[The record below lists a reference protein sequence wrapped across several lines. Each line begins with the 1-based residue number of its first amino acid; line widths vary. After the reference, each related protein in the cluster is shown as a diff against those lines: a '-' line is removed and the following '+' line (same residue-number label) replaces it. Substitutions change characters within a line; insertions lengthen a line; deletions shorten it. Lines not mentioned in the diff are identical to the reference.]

1 MKHTILNII
10 LIFGLLILIAPA
22 CNKENVNNNPRAFN
36 LELLKGGTWLEYKPD
51 DKSFTPSMKFRF
63 YGDSRITFSYL
74 TSVYPS
80 VKYDSLPNG
89 NWKFIYPD
97 TLRLY
102 DRPGN
107 FYGNFKILKLDESTL
122 CTKMTGYADNTWFIR
137 TGK

>member
-1 MKHTILNII
+1 MKHSVLNIV
-10 LIFGLLILIAPA
+10 LIFGLLLIITPA
-22 CNKENVNNNPRAFN
+22 CRKDSVNNRSVYN

-51 DKSFTPSMKFRF
+51 DMSFVPSMKFRF
-63 YGDSRITFSYL
+63 YGDSRVTFSYL

-122 CTKMTGYADNTWFIR
+122 YTKMTGYSDNTWFKR
-137 TGK
+137 GGK